1 MKKLKASLQ
10 ITINFLQEL
19 LCLYFIVG
27 ELKVFTC
34 SSAVLCLALGTVTWT
49 LDKRFPFDLIANNAN
64 IFSTARTQ
72 TVHST
77 FIHIYW
83 RRKVGF
89 LYQLFSNDSP
99 ISGPWKQG
107 VQKETS
113 DTKWANYL
121 YIQIYIWKQHKIRA
135 IESFTKFLFETLL
148 QRLYYGCFHW
158 NSIKFPRSFLKI
170 LLVKFQDSQS
180 NDK

>member
-1 MKKLKASLQ
+1 MFVFHCWRVESFYLFFCRPVPRTGNSNMEFRQKISIWFNSKQREYILNSPNTDSPFNFHTHLLKKES
-10 ITINFLQEL
+10 
-19 LCLYFIVG
+19 
-27 ELKVFTC
+27 
-34 SSAVLCLALGTVTWT
+34 W
-49 LDKRFPFDLIANNAN
+49 FPI
-64 IFSTARTQ
+64 
-72 TVHST
+72 ST
-77 FIHIYW
+77 FFERFTHFRPLISFY
-83 RRKVGF
+83 F
-89 LYQLFSNDSP
+89 LF
-99 ISGPWKQG
+99 PWKQG

>member
-99 ISGPWKQG
+99 ISGHWSLSTFYFPENRGYRKRPVPRNGLIICIYKYIYENNIKSEQLK
-107 VQKETS
+107 VLL
-113 DTKWANYL
+113 NFYL
-121 YIQIYIWKQHKIRA
+121 KRYYKDSTTDVF
-135 IESFTKFLFETLL
+135 IE
-148 QRLYYGCFHW
+148 
-158 NSIKFPRSFLKI
+158 I
-170 LLVKFQDSQS
+170 L
-180 NDK
+180 